1 MYTVRWAATAI
12 ARPCAR
18 GGRGTRAELTVRREA
33 DTQVGW
39 LAAVRAP
46 CKAETNNRNRQ
57 GPLSQA
63 ASASASARR
72 RRRRRPTSTPASA
85 SASAGAPAYSIRC
98 NTSTWAVQRQARAWA
113 LAGDGRPRSQALLA
127 AQGLPLTL
135 LRATFRCSVPSTTK
149 VPSCTYP
156 SHLRWRPRTCHGMP
170 RSVNSVCS
178 SSDCCELAS
187 FAASL
192 VTCSS

>member
-46 CKAETNNRNRQ
+46 PKAETNNRNRQ

-63 ASASASARR
+63 ASAASASARR
-72 RRRRRPTSTPASA
+72 RRRRPTSRPASA
-85 SASAGAPAYSIRC
+85 SASAGAPAYYIRC
-98 NTSTWAVQRQARAWA
+98 NTSTWAVQRQARAAAGVGLSGRRATQESGFACSAGSAPSLPCPARPCPALRRPNTTQGDVPLQCTIYHQSTIMYVPVASA
-113 LAGDGRPRSQALLA
+113 LAP
-127 AQGLPLTL
+127 
-135 LRATFRCSVPSTTK
+135 
-149 VPSCTYP
+149 
-156 SHLRWRPRTCHGMP
+156 
-170 RSVNSVCS
+170 
-178 SSDCCELAS
+178 
-187 FAASL
+187 
-192 VTCSS
+192 